1 MNLFNKKD
9 THLKKLLIL
18 LGLTILFAT
27 NANAWFFF
35 LFRFPGMGTSNPNE
49 KCVTTSAQTGSIIN
63 SDGNQ
68 YLVTSVQG
76 LSSRCSNQ
84 QYPVLVTVEPAAKQY
99 VQQIQEHKASNV
111 HFDFPD
117 GWEKKEL
124 SNELLSSGGILH
136 LINRTLDSVLIIKTI
151 PRNEITDMKTF
162 VYSKRN
168 SDNGVYS
175 DVKSGEITQVNIKGL
190 NVWQFERTGK
200 LDNASYTFLNSLFE
214 SKDEIIWVSAFTNS
228 NNYQNNKKHFQSIL
242 HSISGVTPVAQM
254 PVTPAPPLP
263 TKTKQSA
270 QEEKLIFSDDPTKKL
285 ETLKNLLDK
294 GLIDKDDYNKKK
306 NAILNNF

>member
-1 MNLFNKKD
+1 MRIM
-9 THLKKLLIL
+9 LKFFAAFIFFT
-18 LGLTILFAT
+18 LTFSN

-35 LFRFPGMGTSNPNE
+35 LFRFPGMSTNNPNE

-76 LSSRCSNQ
+76 LSSKCSNQ

-99 VQQIQEHKASNV
+99 AQQIQEHKTSNV

-124 SNELLSSGGILH
+124 SNDLLSSGGILH

-151 PRNEITDMKTF
+151 PKSEINDIKTF
-162 VYSKRN
+162 VYSKKN

-175 DVKSGEITQVNIKGL
+175 DVKSGEVTIANINGL

-200 LDNASYTFLNSLFE
+200 LDNVSYTFLNSLFE
-214 SKDEIIWVSAFTNS
+214 SKDEIVWVSAFTSS

-242 HSISGVTPVAQM
+242 HSISGLTPVAQI
-254 PVTPAPPLP
+254 PATPLSSLA
-263 TKTKQSA
+263 TKTKQST
-270 QEEKLIFSDDPTKKL
+270 QEDKLGSPDDPIKKL
-285 ETLKNLLDK
+285 ETLKSLLDK

-306 NAILNNF
+306 NSILNNF

>member
-1 MNLFNKKD
+1 MIKKII
-9 THLKKLLIL
+9 LVVSLSLIFI
-18 LGLTILFAT
+18 TS
-27 NANAWFFF
+27 ANAWFFF

-99 VQQIQEHKASNV
+99 VQQIQERKASNV

-151 PRNEITDMKTF
+151 PRNEITDIKTF

-228 NNYQNNKKHFQSIL
+228 NNYQNNKKHFQNIL
-242 HSISGVTPVAQM
+242 HSISGVTPIAQ
-254 PVTPAPPLP
+254 TPIIPPP
-263 TKTKQSA
+263 PSSKAKPSA
-270 QEEKLIFSDDPTKKL
+270 QEEKLNLPDDPTKKL
-285 ETLKNLLDK
+285 ETLKSLLDK
-294 GLIDKDDYNKKK
+294 GLIDKEDYTKNKNK
-306 NAILNNF
+306 ILSNF